1 MTHNLVVTAV
11 PGPPNFLVNLGVIN
25 WWIFVLIL
33 FVIFLVMGK
42 NKISGVMAAVMMLV
56 LAIIYAIVA
65 YYIF

>member
-1 MTHNLVVTAV
+1 
-11 PGPPNFLVNLGVIN
+11 VNLGVIN